1 MFKKSKQKI
10 KNKLKTVSLD
20 YYVMIAYNYS
30 TALLEVQR
38 NTDAQT
44 TDWRWD
50 GAVRSQLIWSPDTHP
65 PPTNKYIQVQD

>member
-44 TDWRWD
+44 TDWR
-50 GAVRSQLIWSPDTHP
+50 
-65 PPTNKYIQVQD
+65 